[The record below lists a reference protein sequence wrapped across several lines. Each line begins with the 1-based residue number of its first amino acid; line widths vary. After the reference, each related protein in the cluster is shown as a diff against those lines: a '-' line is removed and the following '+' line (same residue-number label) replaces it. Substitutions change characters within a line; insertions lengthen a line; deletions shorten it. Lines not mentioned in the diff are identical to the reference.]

1 MDRVDC
7 VVVGAGV
14 IGLAIARELA
24 LAGQEVV
31 VLESESR
38 HGTGTSSRNSGVI
51 HAGLYYPAGSLKAL
65 WCVRGKHLLYEYA
78 ASRQVVHANIGK
90 LIVGQ
95 AEDEQALA
103 NIQRKANANG
113 VDDLAWLS
121 TSQIRDLEPALSV
134 QHALLSPS
142 TGIVDVH
149 SLMHALEG
157 DLTDAGGMVAVQSR
171 LMAAEQMADQ
181 SWQLK
186 IHVGDAAAGSSVG
199 EEHALQAGTLI
210 NAAGLDADAVAMRI
224 HGPCQSLV
232 PQTYFAKGNYASLSG
247 RSPFQRLI
255 YPVPVPGGLG
265 THLTIDTG
273 GGAQFGPDVEWL
285 GPVDPQ
291 REPGSSHASVNYQV
305 DPARLDGFARDVA
318 RWWPSVSR
326 DRLVPGY
333 SGVRPKIAPLDAP
346 AADFMVLG
354 PADHGQAGLVQL
366 FGMESPG
373 LTACLAIAQAVHTKL
388 LDR

>member
-95 AEDEQALA
+95 TQDEQALA
-103 NIQRKANANG
+103 NIQGKASANG
-113 VDDLAWLS
+113 VDDLTWLS
-121 TSQIRDLEPALSV
+121 ATQIRELEPALSV

-157 DLTDAGGMVAVQSR
+157 DQTDAGGMVAVQSR
-171 LMAAEQMADQ
+171 LVAADQ
-181 SWQLK
+181 LADGSWQVRVS
-186 IHVGDAAAGSSVG
+186 VGDSVADQAAL
-199 EEHALQAGTLI
+199 EEHQFQASLLV

-224 HGPCQSLV
+224 QGACQALV
-232 PQTYFAKGNYASLSG
+232 PQTYFAKGNYASLTG
-247 RSPFQRLI
+247 RSPFKRLI

-265 THLTIDTG
+265 THLTLDTG

-285 GPVDPQ
+285 GAVDPQ
-291 REPGSSHASVNYQV
+291 RLPGSSHASVNYQV
-305 DPARLDGFARDVA
+305 DPNRLDGFARDVA
-318 RWWPSVSR
+318 RWWPGVSR

-346 AADFMVLG
+346 AADFLVLG

-373 LTACLAIAQAVHTKL
+373 LTACLAIGQAVRQKL
-388 LDR
+388 LD

>member
-14 IGLAIARELA
+14 VGLAIARELA

-65 WCVRGKHLLYEYA
+65 WCVQGKHLLYEYA
-78 ASRQVVHANIGK
+78 ASRQVVHTNIGK

-95 AEDEQALA
+95 TEDEQALA
-103 NIQRKANANG
+103 NIQKKASANG
-113 VDDLAWLS
+113 VDDLTWLTS
-121 TSQIRDLEPALSV
+121 SQIRELEPALCV

-171 LMAAEQMADQ
+171 LVSGRQMADQ
-181 SWQLK
+181 TWQLR
-186 IHVGDAAAGSSVG
+186 IHVGDAAGGSPVA
-199 EEHALQAGTLI
+199 EEHELQAGTLI

-224 HGPCQSLV
+224 EGPCQAKV
-232 PQTYFAKGNYASLSG
+232 PKTYFAKGNYASLSG
-247 RSPFQRLI
+247 RSPFKRLI

-265 THLTIDTG
+265 THLTLDTG

-285 GPVDPQ
+285 GPVDPM
-291 REPGSSHASVNYQV
+291 REPGSSHASINYQV
-305 DPARLDGFARDVA
+305 DPSRLDGFARDVA
-318 RWWPSVSR
+318 RWWPDLTR

-373 LTACLAIAQAVHTKL
+373 LTSCLAIGQAVVRKL
-388 LDR
+388 TA

>member
-65 WCVRGKHLLYEYA
+65 WCVQGKHLLYEYA
-78 ASRQVVHANIGK
+78 ASRQVVHTNIGK

-95 AEDEQALA
+95 TKDEQALA
-103 NIQRKANANG
+103 NIQKKAIANG
-113 VDDLAWLS
+113 VDDLTWLTS
-121 TSQIRDLEPALSV
+121 SQIRELEPALCV

-157 DLTDAGGMVAVQSR
+157 DLTDAGGMVAVQSC
-171 LMAAEQMADQ
+171 LVAAQQLADQ
-181 SWQLK
+181 TWQMM
-186 IHVGDAAAGSSVG
+186 ICVGDAAGSSPVA
-199 EEHALQAGTLI
+199 EKHELQADTLI

-224 HGPCQSLV
+224 DGPCQAMV

-247 RSPFQRLI
+247 RSPFKRLI

-265 THLTIDTG
+265 THLTLDTG

-285 GPVDPQ
+285 GAVDPQ
-291 REPGSSHASVNYQV
+291 RQPGTSHASVNYQV

-318 RWWPSVSR
+318 RWWPGVSR

-373 LTACLAIAQAVHTKL
+373 LTACLAIGQAVRQKL
-388 LDR
+388 LG

>member
-1 MDRVDC
+1 MDRIDC

-51 HAGLYYPAGSLKAL
+51 HAGLYYPAGSLKAQ
-65 WCVRGKHLLYEYA
+65 WCVQGKHLLYDYA
-78 ASRQVVHANIGK
+78 VSRQVVHANIGK

-95 AEDEQALA
+95 ADDEQALA
-103 NIQRKANANG
+103 SIQKKAFANG
-113 VDDLAWLS
+113 VEDLTWLS
-121 TSQIRDLEPALSV
+121 ASEIRALEPELSV
-134 QHALLSPS
+134 RYALLSPS

-157 DLTDAGGMVAVQSR
+157 DLTDAGGMVAVQSC
-171 LMAAEQMADQ
+171 LLGAAQLADQ
-181 SWQLK
+181 TWQ
-186 IHVGDAAAGSSVG
+186 IRVRVG
-199 EEHALQAGTLI
+199 ESGTQHPGAEEHLLQASLLV
-210 NAAGLDADAVAMRI
+210 NAAGLDADAVASRI
-224 HGPCQSLV
+224 EGTCQSLV

-247 RSPFQRLI
+247 RSPFKRLI

-265 THLTIDTG
+265 THLTLDTG
-273 GGAQFGPDVEWL
+273 GGAQFGPDVQWL
-285 GPVDPQ
+285 GAVDPR
-291 REPGSSHASVNYQV
+291 REPGSSHASVDYRV

-318 RWWPSVSR
+318 RWWPGLSR

-333 SGVRPKIAPLDAP
+333 AGVRPKIAPLEAP
-346 AADFMVLG
+346 PADFMVLG

-373 LTACLAIAQAVHTKL
+373 LTACLAIGQAVRQRL
-388 LDR
+388 QD

>member
-65 WCVRGKHLLYEYA
+65 WCVQGKHLLYEYA
-78 ASRQVVHANIGK
+78 ASRQVVHTNIGK

-95 AEDEQALA
+95 TEDEQALA
-103 NIQRKANANG
+103 NIQKKAIANG
-113 VDDLAWLS
+113 VDDLTWLTS
-121 TSQIRDLEPALSV
+121 SQIRELEPALCV

-157 DLTDAGGMVAVQSR
+157 DLTDAGGMVAVQSC
-171 LMAAEQMADQ
+171 LVAAQQLADQ
-181 SWQLK
+181 TWQMM
-186 IHVGDAAAGSSVG
+186 IRVGDAAGSSPVA
-199 EEHALQAGTLI
+199 EKHELQADTLI

-224 HGPCQSLV
+224 DGPCQAMV

-247 RSPFQRLI
+247 RSPFKRLI

-265 THLTIDTG
+265 THLTLDTG

-285 GPVDPQ
+285 GAVDPQ
-291 REPGSSHASVNYQV
+291 RQPGTSHASVNYQV

-318 RWWPSVSR
+318 RWWPGVSR

-373 LTACLAIAQAVHTKL
+373 LTACLAIGQAVRQKL
-388 LDR
+388 LG

>member
-14 IGLAIARELA
+14 VGLAIARELA

-51 HAGLYYPAGSLKAL
+51 HAGLYYPAGSLKAQ
-65 WCVRGKHLLYEYA
+65 WCGEAKQLLYRYA
-78 ASRQVVHANIGK
+78 KSHQVVHANIGK
-90 LIVGQ
+90 LIVGG
-95 AEDEQALA
+95 ADDEQALA
-103 NIQRKANANG
+103 KIDQKAKANG

-121 TSQIRDLEPALSV
+121 QNQIRVLEPALSV
-134 QHALLSPS
+134 QYALLSPS

-171 LMAAEQMADQ
+171 LVAAEQLVDGG
-181 SWQLK
+181 WQ
-186 IHVGDAAAGSSVG
+186 IRVCIGDAIADPVST
-199 EEHALQAGTLI
+199 LQATTLV

-224 HGPCQSLV
+224 EGPCRAMV

-247 RSPFQRLI
+247 RSPFKRLI

-265 THLTIDTG
+265 THLTLDTG

-285 GPVDPQ
+285 GPVDPM
-291 REPGSSHASVNYQV
+291 RDPGSSHASINYQV
-305 DPARLDGFARDVA
+305 DPNRLDGFARDVA
-318 RWWPSVSR
+318 RWWPGLTR

-346 AADFMVLG
+346 AGDFMVLG

-373 LTACLAIAQAVHTKL
+373 LTACLAIGQAVLRKL
-388 LDR
+388 TT

>member
-51 HAGLYYPAGSLKAL
+51 HAGLYYPAGSLKAR
-65 WCVRGKHLLYEYA
+65 WCVEGKQLLYSYA
-78 ASRQVVHANIGK
+78 KSHQVVHANIGK

-95 AEDEQALA
+95 ADDEQALA
-103 NIQRKANANG
+103 NIQKKASANG
-113 VDDLAWLS
+113 VNDLTWLS
-121 TSQIRDLEPALSV
+121 QGQIRELEPALSV

-171 LMAAEQMADQ
+171 LVAAEQIVDG
-181 SWQLK
+181 SWQVRVC
-186 IHVGDAAAGSSVG
+186 IGDAVADPASA
-199 EEHALQAGTLI
+199 EDHTLQARALI

-224 HGPCQSLV
+224 EGSCQAMV

-247 RSPFQRLI
+247 RSPFKRLI

-265 THLTIDTG
+265 THLTLDTG

-285 GPVDPQ
+285 GPVDPN
-291 REPGSSHASVNYQV
+291 REPGSSHASINYQV
-305 DPARLDGFARDVA
+305 DPSRLDGFARDVA
-318 RWWPSVSR
+318 RWWPGLTR

-346 AADFMVLG
+346 AGDFMVLG

-373 LTACLAIAQAVHTKL
+373 LTACLAIGQAVREKL
-388 LDR
+388 LA

>member
-14 IGLAIARELA
+14 VGLAIARELA

-51 HAGLYYPAGSLKAL
+51 HAGLYYPAGSLKAQ
-65 WCVRGKHLLYEYA
+65 WCVEGKQLLYRYA
-78 ASRQVVHANIGK
+78 KSHQVVHANIGK
-90 LIVGQ
+90 LIVGG
-95 AEDEQALA
+95 ADDEQALA
-103 NIQRKANANG
+103 KIDEKAKANG

-121 TSQIRDLEPALSV
+121 QNQIRVLEPALSV
-134 QHALLSPS
+134 QYALLSPS

-171 LMAAEQMADQ
+171 LVAAEQLVDGG
-181 SWQLK
+181 WQ
-186 IHVGDAAAGSSVG
+186 IRVCIGDAIADPVST
-199 EEHALQAGTLI
+199 LQATTLV

-224 HGPCQSLV
+224 EGPCRAMV

-247 RSPFQRLI
+247 RSPFKRLI

-265 THLTIDTG
+265 THLTLDTG

-285 GPVDPQ
+285 GPVDPM
-291 REPGSSHASVNYQV
+291 RDPGSSHASINYQV
-305 DPARLDGFARDVA
+305 DPNRLDGFARDVA
-318 RWWPSVSR
+318 RWWPGLTR

-346 AADFMVLG
+346 AGDFMVLG

-373 LTACLAIAQAVHTKL
+373 LTACLAIGQAVLRKL
-388 LDR
+388 TA

>member
-65 WCVRGKHLLYEYA
+65 WCVQGKHLLYEYA
-78 ASRQVVHANIGK
+78 ASRQVVHTNIGK

-95 AEDEQALA
+95 TEDEQALA
-103 NIQRKANANG
+103 NIQKKAIANG
-113 VDDLAWLS
+113 VDDLTWLTS
-121 TSQIRDLEPALSV
+121 SQIRELEPALCV

-157 DLTDAGGMVAVQSR
+157 DLTDAGGMVAVQSC
-171 LMAAEQMADQ
+171 LVAAQQLADQ
-181 SWQLK
+181 TWQMM
-186 IHVGDAAAGSSVG
+186 ICVGDAAGSSPVA
-199 EEHALQAGTLI
+199 EKHELQADTLI

-224 HGPCQSLV
+224 DGPCQAMV

-247 RSPFQRLI
+247 RSPFKRLI

-265 THLTIDTG
+265 THLTLDTG

-285 GPVDPQ
+285 GAVDPQ
-291 REPGSSHASVNYQV
+291 RQPGTSHASVNYQV

-318 RWWPSVSR
+318 RWWPGVSR

-373 LTACLAIAQAVHTKL
+373 LTACLAIGQAVRQKL
-388 LDR
+388 LG

>member
-1 MDRVDC
+1 MDRIDC

-24 LAGQEVV
+24 LAGHEVV

-51 HAGLYYPAGSLKAL
+51 HAGLYYPTGSLKAQ
-65 WCVRGKHLLYEYA
+65 WCVQGKHLLYDYA
-78 ASRQVVHANIGK
+78 VSRQVVHSNIGK

-95 AEDEQALA
+95 ADDEQALA
-103 NIQRKANANG
+103 SIQKKAFANG
-113 VDDLAWLS
+113 VEDLTWLTAS
-121 TSQIRDLEPALSV
+121 EIRALEPELSV
-134 QHALLSPS
+134 RHALLSPS

-157 DLTDAGGMVAVQSR
+157 DLTDAGGMVAVQSC
-171 LMAAEQMADQ
+171 LLGAEQLADQ
-181 SWQLK
+181 TWQ
-186 IHVGDAAAGSSVG
+186 IRVRVGESGAQHPGG
-199 EEHALQAGTLI
+199 EEHWLQASLLV
-210 NAAGLDADAVAMRI
+210 NAAGLDADAVAHRI
-224 HGPCQSLV
+224 QGPCQSLV

-247 RSPFQRLI
+247 RSPFKRLI

-265 THLTIDTG
+265 THLTLDTG

-291 REPGSSHASVNYQV
+291 REPGSSHASVDYRV

-318 RWWPSVSR
+318 RWWPGLTR

-333 SGVRPKIAPLDAP
+333 SGVRPKIAPLEAP
-346 AADFMVLG
+346 AADFLVLG

-373 LTACLAIAQAVHTKL
+373 LTACLAIGQAVRQRL
-388 LDR
+388 LH